1 MPQYSYKYPR
11 PAVSVDCV
19 AISPEGGQMQ
29 VLLIKRKNEPF
40 KGHWAFP
47 GGFMEIDED
56 AATAARRELLEE
68 TGYGNGEWS
77 KLMTIAPNPSS
88 MNNWTHCFLA
98 VGVEKIANQS
108 LDATEE
114 LTVHLMSEAEVK
126 SLLENDQIYQAL
138 MVAPLYKYFH
148 LKKG

>member
-1 MPQYSYKYPR
+1 
-11 PAVSVDCV
+11 
-19 AISPEGGQMQ
+19 
-29 VLLIKRKNEPF
+29 
-40 KGHWAFP
+40 
-47 GGFMEIDED
+47 
-56 AATAARRELLEE
+56 
-68 TGYGNGEWS
+68 
-77 KLMTIAPNPSS
+77 MTIAPNPSS

>member
-47 GGFMEIDED
+47 GGFMEMDED

-68 TGYGNGEWS
+68 TGIRATQMMQVGAYTRVDRDPRDRVVS
-77 KLMTIAPNPSS
+77 IA
-88 MNNWTHCFLA
+88 
-98 VGVEKIANQS
+98 
-108 LDATEE
+108 
-114 LTVHLMSEAEVK
+114 
-126 SLLENDQIYQAL
+126 
-138 MVAPLYKYFH
+138 
-148 LKKG
+148 

>member
-47 GGFMEIDED
+47 GGFMEMDED

-68 TGYGNGEWS
+68 TGIRATQMMQVGAYTRVDRDPRDRVVS
-77 KLMTIAPNPSS
+77 IAYVAYFDRRPEAIAGDDAAEAQWFPINELPP
-88 MNNWTHCFLA
+88 LA
-98 VGVEKIANQS
+98 
-108 LDATEE
+108 LDHAEILRDVKE
-114 LTVHLMSEAEVK
+114 LISPA
-126 SLLENDQIYQAL
+126 
-138 MVAPLYKYFH
+138 
-148 LKKG
+148 